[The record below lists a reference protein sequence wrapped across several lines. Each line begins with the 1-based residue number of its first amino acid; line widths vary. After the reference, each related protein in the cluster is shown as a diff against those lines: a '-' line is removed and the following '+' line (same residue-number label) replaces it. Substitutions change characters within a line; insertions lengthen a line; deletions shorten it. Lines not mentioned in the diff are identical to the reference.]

1 MSSQAPAA
9 PLRLRYL
16 SASASLLVFAFAIFA
31 LHRLAGEFH
40 LADVLSAF
48 REISARSFML
58 ALLFAAASYFLLT
71 QYERLAMRYAGG
83 DLSYPRIAFTSFI
96 AYSVGHNLGVSAL
109 SGGAIRLRMY
119 SAAGLSVQQIAQ
131 IVGFGSLTFVLG
143 ATTLTGI
150 SLIVDAGA
158 ASSLLHSSRLVAIGA
173 GTVLLLLIV
182 AYVLAIAARR
192 APVVIRDWTVSPPST
207 LLTLQQIAV
216 SAADLLCA
224 SATLYVLLPM
234 AADVTFW
241 AFAGLYMVAMSAGVL
256 SAVPGGLGVFEAVFV
271 VLLPGVP
278 PSQLLGVLIAY
289 RLVYYALP
297 FLVSVGLLVGH
308 ELWPQRHRIVRAA
321 SWAGRSLNLIAPQ
334 ATAILCFGAGLVLLL
349 SGSTPALT
357 ARLAALQE
365 IVPLPVLELSHL
377 AGSAV
382 GAALLILARGLYRRI
397 DAARLI
403 ALWLLGA
410 GIVASLLKG
419 LDWEEAVVL
428 ACVAAVL
435 VATRRQFHRRAS
447 LLTEPLAPMWIASVC
462 IAIGASAYIGVLA
475 YRRIPYANEL
485 WWQFAFD
492 GNAPRMLRAT
502 LAAALVLGGY
512 ALLRL
517 LRPARLL
524 QAADEPIGEARLL
537 ELVRASNDGA
547 ANLALLGD
555 KTLFFNEE
563 KRSFIMYA
571 VSGRTWVAM
580 GDPIGPAA
588 DHEELIWRFL
598 EEADRYGCRPAFYE
612 VSPETL
618 PAYIDA
624 GLGLSK
630 LGEEA
635 RVELPG
641 FSLEGGPRAGLRQSH
656 RRAQRDGLSFR
667 IAPPEEYPQ
676 LRATLRAISDEWLA
690 SKAVAEKGFSLGFFD
705 DDYLQHFSIA
715 LILHEGRPLAFA
727 NLWESQGRVEL
738 SVDLMR
744 HADAAPRTVMDF
756 LFIELMLW
764 GKAQGYAWFNLG
776 MAPLAGLEAHRLAP
790 AWHKLGRLVYR
801 LGEEF
806 YNFDGLRDYKDKFA
820 PQWRPR
826 YLAAPGRLALARVL
840 LDVTLLISGGLRG
853 TVHKEKAAQSAP

>member
-1 MSSQAPAA
+1 MNAQAPAA
-9 PLRLRYL
+9 PLSLRYL
-16 SASASLLVFAFAIFA
+16 PALASLLVFAIAIFA

-40 LADVLSAF
+40 LADVRSAF
-48 REISARSFML
+48 RSIPPASFAR
-58 ALLFAAASYFLLT
+58 AVLFAAGSYFLLT
-71 QYERLAMRYAGG
+71 QYERLAVRYAGG
-83 DLSYPRIAFTSFI
+83 DLPYSRIAFTSFI
-96 AYSVGHNLGVSAL
+96 AYSIGHNLGVSAL
-109 SGGAIRLRMY
+109 SGGAVRLRLY
-119 SAAGLSVQQIAQ
+119 SAAGLSGAQIAQ
-131 IVGFGSLTFVLG
+131 IIGFGSLTFVLG
-143 ATTLTGI
+143 ATTLTGL
-150 SLIVDAGA
+150 SLIIDAGA
-158 ASSLLHSSRLVAIGA
+158 ASSLLHASRTVAIGG
-173 GTVLLLLIV
+173 GTVLLALVCLYLI
-182 AYVLAIAARR
+182 AMALRR
-192 APVVIRDWTVSPPST
+192 APLVLRDWSVAPPSSR
-207 LLTLQQIAV
+207 LSLQQITV
-216 SAADLLCA
+216 SALDLLCA
-224 SATLYVLLPM
+224 SATLYALLPM
-234 AADVTFW
+234 ASDVTFW
-241 AFAGLYMVAMSAGVL
+241 AFSGLFMVAMSAGVL

-271 VLLPGVP
+271 LLLPGVP
-278 PSQLLGVLIAY
+278 AAQLLGVLIAY

-297 FLVSVGLLVGH
+297 FLISIGMLVGH

-321 SWAGRSLNLIAPQ
+321 GWAGRSLNLIAPQ

-357 ARLAALQE
+357 ARLATLQE
-365 IVPLPVLELSHL
+365 ILPLPVLELSHL
-377 AGSAV
+377 VGSAV
-382 GAALLILARGLYRRI
+382 GAALLILARGLFRRI
-397 DAARLI
+397 DGARLI

-410 GIVASLLKG
+410 GIIASLLKG

-447 LLTEPLAPMWIASVC
+447 LLAEPLSPMWIASVC

-475 YRRIPYANEL
+475 YRRIPYAKEL

-512 ALLRL
+512 ALFRL
-517 LRPARLL
+517 LRPARFL
-524 QAADEPIGEARLL
+524 QRTDEPVEESRLL
-537 ELVRASNDGA
+537 ELVHASGDGA

-555 KTLFFNEE
+555 KRLFFNESR
-563 KRSFIMYA
+563 RSFIMYA

-612 VSPETL
+612 ISPETL

-635 RVELPG
+635 RVSLEG

-656 RRAQRDGLSFR
+656 RRGQRDGLSFY
-667 IAPPEEYPQ
+667 IAPPAEYPQ
-676 LRATLRAISDEWLA
+676 RQARLREISDEWLTA
-690 SKAVAEKGFSLGFFD
+690 KRVAEKGFSLGFFD
-705 DDYLQHFSIA
+705 DDYLRHFPIA
-715 LILHEGRPLAFA
+715 LVLHEGRPVAFA
-727 NLWESQGRVEL
+727 NLWESQGREEL

-744 HADAAPRTVMDF
+744 HADAAPRSVMDF

-801 LGEEF
+801 LGAEF
-806 YNFDGLRDYKDKFA
+806 YNFDGLREYKDKFA

-853 TVHKEKAAQSAP
+853 AVLKGKVTESAA

>member
-1 MSSQAPAA
+1 MSTQAHPARSS
-9 PLRLRYL
+9 LHYL
-16 SASASLLVFAFAIFA
+16 PAVASLLLFAVALFA

-40 LADVLSAF
+40 LSDVRSAF
-48 REISARSFML
+48 HSIPAPSIAR
-58 ALLFAAASYFLLT
+58 ALLFAAGSYFLLT

-83 DLSYPRIAFTSFI
+83 DLPYSRIAFTSFI
-96 AYSVGHNLGVSAL
+96 AYSIGHNLGVSAL
-109 SGGAIRLRMY
+109 SGGAIRLRLY
-119 SAAGLSVQQIAQ
+119 SAAGLSGPQIAQ
-131 IVGFGSLTFVLG
+131 IVAFGSLTFVLG
-143 ATTLTGI
+143 AMTLTGV

-158 ASSLLHSSRLVAIGA
+158 ASSLLHASRTIAIAG
-173 GTVLLLLIV
+173 GTVLLLLV
-182 AYVLAIAARR
+182 CAYLAATALRR
-192 APVVIRDWTVSPPST
+192 APVALRDWSVAPPST
-207 LLTLQQIAV
+207 RLTLQQITV
-216 SAADLLCA
+216 SALDLLCV
-224 SATLYVLLPM
+224 SATLYALLP
-234 AADVTFW
+234 AASDVSFW
-241 AFAGLYMVAMSAGVL
+241 AFSGLFMVAMSAGVL

-278 PSQLLGVLIAY
+278 APQLLGVLIAY
-289 RLVYYALP
+289 RLVYYVLP
-297 FLVSVGLLVGH
+297 FLISVGLLVGH

-321 SWAGRSLNLIAPQ
+321 SWTGRSLNLIAPQ
-334 ATAILCFGAGLVLLL
+334 ATAALCFGAGLVLLL
-349 SGSTPALT
+349 SGSTPGLT

-365 IVPLPVLELSHL
+365 ILPLPVLELSHL
-377 AGSAV
+377 VGSAI

-397 DAARLI
+397 DGARLI

-410 GIVASLLKG
+410 GILVSLLKG

-428 ACVAAVL
+428 AVVAAVL
-435 VATRRQFHRRAS
+435 IATRGQFHRRAS
-447 LLTEPLAPMWIASVC
+447 LLAEPLSPMWIASVC

-475 YRRIPYANEL
+475 NRRIPYAHEL

-517 LRPARLL
+517 LRPARRV
-524 QAADEPIGEARLL
+524 QTDAPVPEARLL
-537 ELVRASNDGA
+537 ELVRSCDDGA

-555 KTLFFNEE
+555 KRLFFNESG
-563 KRSFIMYA
+563 RSFIMYA

-580 GDPIGPAA
+580 GDPIGPAP

-612 VSPETL
+612 ISPETL

-635 RVELPG
+635 RVRLEG
-641 FSLEGGPRAGLRQSH
+641 FSLEGGARSGLRQSH
-656 RRAQRDGLSFR
+656 RRGQRDGLSFL
-667 IAPPEEYPQ
+667 IAPPTEYPQ
-676 LRATLRAISDEWLA
+676 RRARLREISDEWLA
-690 SKAVAEKGFSLGFFD
+690 AKGVAEKGFSLGFFD
-705 DDYLQHFSIA
+705 DDYLRHFSIA
-715 LILHEGRPLAFA
+715 LVIHEGRPVAFA
-727 NLWESQGRVEL
+727 NLWESQGREEL

-744 HADAAPRTVMDF
+744 HDNAAPRSVMDY

-764 GKAQGYAWFNLG
+764 GSAQGYRWFNLG

-801 LGEEF
+801 LGAEF
-806 YNFDGLRDYKDKFA
+806 YNFDGLREYKDKFA

-853 TVHKEKAAQSAP
+853 AVLKGKPAQATG